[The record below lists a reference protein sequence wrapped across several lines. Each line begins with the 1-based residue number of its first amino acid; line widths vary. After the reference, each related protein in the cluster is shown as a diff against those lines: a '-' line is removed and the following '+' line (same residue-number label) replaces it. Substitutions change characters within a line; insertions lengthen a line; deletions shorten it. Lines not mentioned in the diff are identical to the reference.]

1 MINADI
7 IATVA
12 AAIALGSAIVSVL
25 AIYIPWRNT
34 HDAEIFKEAVSALIR
49 SYETLTSHGTVICPP
64 TADRLNWLTAARHI
78 EAFKSLKLRLK
89 TDLYVT
95 LCKENEEYWRHQFYL
110 SLLRHSTYT
119 FAYFNNAEIE
129 PRSALVLF
137 SFAAWPK
144 GQPDPIDQI
153 NFRALLEESNYMR
166 TNFGFREYLKKFP
179 KYATET

>member
-1 MINADI
+1 MVTADI

-12 AAIALGSAIVSVL
+12 AAVALGSAIVSVL

-34 HDAEIFKEAVSALIR
+34 HDAEIFKEAVRALER
-49 SYETLTSHGTVICPP
+49 SYETLTSHGTAISPP

-78 EAFKSLKLRLK
+78 EAFKSLKRRLK

-95 LCKENEEYWRHQFYL
+95 LCTENEEYWRHQFYL
-110 SLLRHSTYT
+110 SLLRQSSYT
-119 FAYFNNAEIE
+119 FAYFNTAEIE

-144 GQPDPIDQI
+144 DQPDPIDQI
-153 NFRALLEESNYMR
+153 NFRALFAESDYMR
-166 TNFGFREYLKKFP
+166 ANLGFREYLKKFP
-179 KYATET
+179 KYAAET